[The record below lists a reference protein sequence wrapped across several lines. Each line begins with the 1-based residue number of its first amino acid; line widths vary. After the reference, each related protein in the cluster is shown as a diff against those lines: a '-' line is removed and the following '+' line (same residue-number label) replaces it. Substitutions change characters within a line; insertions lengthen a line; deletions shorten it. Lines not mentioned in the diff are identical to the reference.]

1 MNRNLRKEI
10 AGCLRVAGSVDAHL
24 SALRKFSRR
33 DWETSLE
40 WLHLSGIALTFWD
53 RLQNLGAE
61 DVVPASVG
69 ASLAAVFAEHRLRVA
84 AMAQEFDSLN
94 RQFESAGIAYAVWK
108 GFALIP
114 EFYPDASL
122 RPTYDYDY
130 LVTAETHPLA
140 QQVLIAA
147 GYVCKRDNN
156 AMRHLTFA
164 LPALASNSWNMP
176 GSLYAATFPRK
187 VELHQRLWFDEAF
200 NIPLQVPERIL
211 DRKVRRTWQ
220 GVSFYSLGQED
231 ALLFQALHAFQHI
244 LHNWCRLGW
253 LWEIAHFLEHRS
265 RDTSF
270 WTRFYIHLEGNK
282 QLSEI
287 VSMVF
292 MLAAALFHAP
302 LPTPTNER
310 VRGAM
315 RGQVSLWVD
324 QYGLSSALDNFA
336 ENKYTLF
343 LYREFVR
350 DKATWRKIQRGRLLP
365 LRRPNRVAG
374 ARNTNTSNPLRTIW
388 KQGWYVMQRL
398 AHHSVSGAAYLWE
411 SARWQRLRRLH
422 ASRVLSSG

>member
-1 MNRNLRKEI
+1 MNRKLRKEI
-10 AGCLRVAGSVDAHL
+10 VGCLRVAGSADAHL
-24 SALRKFSRR
+24 SALRQFSPR
-33 DWETSLE
+33 DWEKPLE

-53 RLQNLGAE
+53 RLKNLGAE

-69 ASLAAVFAEHRLRVA
+69 ASLAANLAEHRLRIA

-94 RQFESAGIAYAVWK
+94 RQMESAGVAYAVWK

-114 EFYPDASL
+114 EFHPDASL

-130 LVTAETHPLA
+130 LVSAETHALA
-140 QQVLIAA
+140 QRVLVDA
-147 GYVCKRDNN
+147 GYIRKRDDK
-156 AMRHLTFA
+156 ASHHLTFA
-164 LPALASNSWNMP
+164 PPAHASNPWKMP
-176 GSLYAATFPRK
+176 ESLYAATFPRK
-187 VELHQRLWFDEAF
+187 VELHERLWFDQAF
-200 NIPLQVPERIL
+200 NIPLQIPEHIL
-211 DRKVRRTWQ
+211 NRKVRRNWR
-220 GVSFYSLGQED
+220 GVKFYALGKED
-231 ALLFQALHAFQHI
+231 ALLFQSLHAFQHI

-265 RDTSF
+265 RDSSF
-270 WTRFYIHLEGNK
+270 WNRFYFHFEENK
-282 QLSEI
+282 QLAEI

-292 MLAAALFHAP
+292 TLAAALFHAP
-302 LPTPTNER
+302 LPGFTNGMM
-310 VRGAM
+310 RGAM
-315 RGQVSLWVD
+315 RGQVSLWVE
-324 QYGLSSALDNFA
+324 QYGQDSALDNFS

-374 ARNTNTSNPLRTIW
+374 ARVTTISNLLPSIW
-388 KQGWYVMQRL
+388 RQSWYVMQRL

-422 ASRVLSSG
+422 ASRALSSS